1 VGGGGG
7 VGDWGRWLLFGLGLF
22 ALSQLSLHAPWTD
35 AWIGGVVVA
44 VLAVVVAGFGVW
56 VLWGKRS

>member
-1 VGGGGG
+1 

-56 VLWGKRS
+56 ALWGKRS